1 MANFETVIVETDLLI
16 LGGGMAACGA
26 AVEAAYWA
34 KQNGLKV
41 TLVDKAAVDR
51 SGAVAMGLSAINQY
65 VGLKDGT
72 NTLKDYVDY
81 VRNDLM
87 GVTRE
92 DLVANIARHVD
103 STVHLFEKWG
113 LPIWKDEKGK
123 YVHEGRWQLMINGES
138 YKVIVAEAA
147 KNALLQSGV
156 GQIFERVFIVGPI
169 MDGDR
174 CAGAVGFSV
183 RENKFY
189 VFKAKATLVAMGGAV
204 HVFKPRSSGEGMGR
218 AWYPPWNSG
227 SSAYFTIRAG
237 AEMTCQEVRFI
248 PVRFKD
254 AYGPV
259 GAWFLLFK
267 SRATNSQGG
276 DYMVERRPELEKWG
290 PYGRVKPVPANLRN
304 YLGMLDVMDGKGP
317 INMRTEEAIQK
328 IADTYKDD
336 PKAYK
341 KKMKELESEAWEDFL
356 DMTISQAILWASTN
370 VQPEE
375 QSSEIAA
382 SEPYFI
388 GSHSGASGAWVS
400 GPEDLQTDETKAEY
414 FWGYTNMSTVKGLF
428 CAGDASGA
436 SSHKFSSGSHAE
448 GRIAA
453 KSAIKF
459 IVENN
464 AHATVD
470 PAKVES
476 LKAEILKPLDTYEQ
490 HKNATT
496 DPEINPNY
504 IKPRMF
510 MFRLQ
515 KIMDEYA
522 GGISSPIHN
531 QRGLAEQGP
540 GTAGLAQGGLR
551 ETRRFQLA
559 RTHALL
565 GKHTPHVAGR
575 SARPDHAL
583 PRRDSLARI
592 LLPRGQAGS
601 RRREVA
607 CLRQLPGSIPR
618 RTPGRCEPGRSCRS
632 SRSPRSTNCSEDSAA
647 RFGAGDSRGREGTSH
662 PPVAR
667 MKQGLSKE
675 CPHCG
680 QPMVRWANPQ
690 WS

>member
-1 MANFETVIVETDLLI
+1 MPDFAKEVVETDLLI

-26 AVEAAYWA
+26 AVEAAHWA

-41 TLVDKAAVDR
+41 TLVDKAAIDR

-65 VGLKDGT
+65 VGLKDGA
-72 NTLKDYVDY
+72 NTVKNYVDY

-113 LPIWKDEKGK
+113 LPIWKDEKGN

-138 YKVIVAEAA
+138 YKVVVAEAA

-156 GQIFERVFIVGPI
+156 GQIFERVFIVGPL
-169 MDGDR
+169 MDGER
-174 CAGAVGFSV
+174 CAGAIGFSV
-183 RENKFY
+183 RENKIY

-227 SSAYFTIRAG
+227 SSAYLTIKAG
-237 AEMTCQEVRFI
+237 AEMACPEVPFI

-267 SRATNSQGG
+267 SRAPNAEGG
-276 DYMVERRPELEKWG
+276 NYMIDRKPELEKWG

-304 YLGMLDVMDGKGP
+304 YLGMLDVMEGKGP
-317 INMRTEEAIQK
+317 ISMRTEEAIQK

-341 KKMKELESEAWEDFL
+341 KKMKELESEALEDFL
-356 DMTISQAILWASTN
+356 DMTISQALLWAATN
-370 VQPEE
+370 SEPEKK
-375 QSSEIAA
+375 SSEIAA
-382 SEPYFI
+382 AEPYFI
-388 GSHSGASGAWVS
+388 GSHSGASGAWIS
-400 GPEDLQTDETKAEY
+400 GPEDLQTDGTRNDY
-414 FWGYTNMSTVKGLF
+414 FWGYAHMSTVKGLF

-453 KSAIKF
+453 KAAIKF
-459 IVENN
+459 IVEKNTMP
-464 AHATVD
+464 TVD
-470 PAKVES
+470 QATIEKV
-476 LKAEILKPLDTYEQ
+476 KAEILQPVDVYEQ
-490 HKNATT
+490 FKNGTT

-522 GGISSPIHN
+522 GGITSQFTTN
-531 QRGLAEQGP
+531 EALLTKALDLLAF
-540 GTAGLAQGGLR
+540 LR
-551 ETRRFQLA
+551 EDAEKLA
-559 RTHALL
+559 ASNLH
-565 GKHTPHVAGR
+565 
-575 SARPDHAL
+575 
-583 PRRDSLARI
+583 
-592 LLPRGQAGS
+592 
-601 RRREVA
+601 E
-607 CLRQLPGSIPR
+607 
-618 RTPGRCEPGRSCRS
+618 
-632 SRSPRSTNCSEDSAA
+632 
-647 RFGAGDSRGREGTSH
+647 
-662 PPVAR
+662 
-667 MKQGLSKE
+667 
-675 CPHCG
+675 
-680 QPMVRWANPQ
+680 
-690 WS
+690 

>member
-1 MANFETVIVETDLLI
+1 MANFENVTVETDLLI
-16 LGGGMAACGA
+16 LGGGMSACGA

-34 KQNGLKV
+34 KKNGLKV
-41 TLVDKAAVDR
+41 TLVDKAAMDR

-65 VGLKDGT
+65 VGLKDGA
-72 NTLKDYVDY
+72 NSVKDYVDY

-113 LPIWKDEKGK
+113 LPIWKDEKGA

-174 CAGAVGFSV
+174 IAGAVGFSV

-189 VFKAKATLVAMGGAV
+189 TFKAKAVLAAMGGAV
-204 HVFKPRSSGEGMGR
+204 HVFKPRSAGEGLGR

-227 SSAYFTIRAG
+227 SSAYFTLKAG

-267 SRATNSQGG
+267 SRATNAMGG
-276 DYMVERRPELEKWG
+276 EYMVERKAELENWG
-290 PYGRVKPVPANLRN
+290 PYGRVKPIPANLRN
-304 YLGMLDVMDGKGP
+304 YLGMLDCTEGKGP
-317 INMRTEEAIQK
+317 LFMRTEEAIQK
-328 IADTYKDD
+328 IAEQYKDD
-336 PKAYK
+336 EKAYK

-356 DMTISQAILWASTN
+356 DMTISQAVLWAASN

-375 QSSEIAA
+375 KSSEIAA
-382 SEPYFI
+382 AEPYFI

-400 GPEDLQTDETKAEY
+400 GPADLQTAGTKNDY
-414 FWGYTNMSTVKGLF
+414 FWGYENMSTVKGLF

-453 KSAIKF
+453 KAAVKF
-459 IVENN
+459 ILENN
-464 AHATVD
+464 TMPKVDQATVD
-470 PAKVES
+470 AM
-476 LKAEILKPLDTYEQ
+476 KAEILKPMDTFEAF
-490 HKNATT
+490 KNATT
-496 DPEINPNY
+496 DSEINPNY
-504 IKPRMF
+504 IKPKMF

-522 GGISSPIHN
+522 GGVTSNFTVNKAQLERALELLAFLKEDSEKLAASNLHELMRCWENVQRMWQAEAHVRTMLFREETRWPGYYFRADKPKIDEQNWLCFANCKYDPKSGNWEMIKRPIH
-531 QRGLAEQGP
+531 
-540 GTAGLAQGGLR
+540 
-551 ETRRFQLA
+551 
-559 RTHALL
+559 
-565 GKHTPHVAGR
+565 
-575 SARPDHAL
+575 
-583 PRRDSLARI
+583 RI
-592 LLPRGQAGS
+592 
-601 RRREVA
+601 
-607 CLRQLPGSIPR
+607 
-618 RTPGRCEPGRSCRS
+618 
-632 SRSPRSTNCSEDSAA
+632 
-647 RFGAGDSRGREGTSH
+647 F
-662 PPVAR
+662 
-667 MKQGLSKE
+667 
-675 CPHCG
+675 
-680 QPMVRWANPQ
+680 
-690 WS
+690 

>member
-1 MANFETVIVETDLLI
+1 MANFENVTVETDLLI

-41 TLVDKAAVDR
+41 TVVDKAAMDR

-65 VGLKDGT
+65 VGLKDGK
-72 NTLKDYVDY
+72 NTVKDYVDY

-87 GVTRE
+87 GVARE

-103 STVHLFEKWG
+103 STVHLYEKWG
-113 LPIWKDEKGK
+113 LPIWKDEEGN

-147 KNALLQSGV
+147 KNALLQTGV
-156 GQIFERVFIVGPI
+156 GEIYERIFIVEPL

-174 CAGAVGFSV
+174 VAGAVGFSV

-189 VFKAKATLVAMGGAV
+189 TFKAKAVLDVMGGAV
-204 HVFKPRSSGEGMGR
+204 HIFKPRSTGEGLGR

-227 SSAYFTIRAG
+227 SSAYFTLKAG

-267 SRATNSQGG
+267 SRATNAMGG
-276 DYMVERRPELEKWG
+276 EYMVERRPELENWG
-290 PYGRVKPVPANLRN
+290 PYGRVKPIPANLRN

-317 INMRTEEAIQK
+317 IFMRTEEAIQK
-328 IADTYKDD
+328 IADQYKDD
-336 PKAYK
+336 EKAYK

-356 DMTISQAILWASTN
+356 DMTISQAILWAASN

-375 QSSEIAA
+375 KSSEIAA
-382 SEPYFI
+382 AEPYFI

-400 GPEDLQTDETKAEY
+400 GPEDLQTGDTKNDY
-414 FWGYTNMSTVKGLF
+414 FWGYANMSTVKGLF

-453 KSAIKF
+453 KAAIKF

-464 AHATVD
+464 TMPNVD
-470 PAKVES
+470 QAKVDE
-476 LKAEILKPLDTYEQ
+476 LKTAILKPLDLYEQ
-490 HKNATT
+490 YKNATT
-496 DPEINPNY
+496 DPEVNPNY
-504 IKPRMF
+504 IKPKMF

-522 GGISSPIHN
+522 GGVSAQFITNKASLEKALELLAMLKEDSDKLGASNLHELMRCWENTQRMWQAEAHVRTMLFREETRWPGYYMRSDTPKLDEEKWTVFANCKFDPGTGNWEMMTRPIH
-531 QRGLAEQGP
+531 
-540 GTAGLAQGGLR
+540 
-551 ETRRFQLA
+551 
-559 RTHALL
+559 
-565 GKHTPHVAGR
+565 
-575 SARPDHAL
+575 
-583 PRRDSLARI
+583 RI
-592 LLPRGQAGS
+592 
-601 RRREVA
+601 
-607 CLRQLPGSIPR
+607 
-618 RTPGRCEPGRSCRS
+618 
-632 SRSPRSTNCSEDSAA
+632 
-647 RFGAGDSRGREGTSH
+647 F
-662 PPVAR
+662 
-667 MKQGLSKE
+667 
-675 CPHCG
+675 
-680 QPMVRWANPQ
+680 
-690 WS
+690 